1 MIDHLREVHK
11 VGKDGP
17 IALEYGQLLIETV
30 FGKTRPQVTFNS
42 DLFRDFLLRWI
53 VENHISFQQ
62 VEQSSFRVLFRY
74 LVACVSK

>member
-1 MIDHLREVHK
+1 MIDHLREVHI

-17 IALEYGQLLIETV
+17 IALEQGQVLIETA

-42 DLFRDFLLRWI
+42 DLFRDLLLRWI
-53 VENHISFQQ
+53 VENHIGFRQ
-62 VEQSSFRVLFRY
+62 VEQSSFRVLLRY